1 MKAAV
6 FLGGGE
12 HCVAERDIE
21 EIGPNQVLIEL
32 EGCGICASNLPVW
45 QGRPWFQYPLS
56 AGAPGHEPWGRV
68 RELGESVQGVRI
80 GQRVT
85 GLSYRAYAQYDVAN
99 ADDLVVIPE
108 DYDGRP
114 FPGEALACAMN
125 VVDRSAIAP
134 GAEVAV
140 VGAGFIG
147 SVAIQVATAA
157 GARVTAYSRRSWSLE
172 QAAAQGAAG
181 ARPLAEIHADAGR
194 FARVIECTGVQQ
206 GLDAATELVALG
218 GRLVVAG
225 YHQEGLRTVDM
236 QQWNWKGIDVV
247 NAHEREPQRYVRG
260 IDAALD
266 AIRERRLD
274 PWPLFTHS
282 FRLDALDQ
290 AFRLM
295 SERPDGFTK
304 AVLAL

>member
-6 FLGGGE
+6 FLGGGQ
-12 HCVAERDIE
+12 HTVVERQVEDL
-21 EIGPNQVLIEL
+21 GPNQVLIEL

-45 QGRPWFQYPLS
+45 QGRPWFQYPLA

-68 RELGESVQGVRI
+68 RELGRSVQGLAL

-85 GLSYRAYAQYDVAN
+85 GLSYNAYAEHDVAN
-99 ADDLVVIPE
+99 ADELVAIPE

-125 VVDRSAIAP
+125 VVDRAGIEP
-134 GAEVAV
+134 GASVAV

-147 SVAIQVATAA
+147 SIVIQVAVAA
-157 GARVTAYSRRSWSLE
+157 GARVTAYSQRPWSLD
-172 QAAAQGAAG
+172 QAAAQGADDAK
-181 ARPLAEIHADAGR
+181 PLSEAAADQGR
-194 FARVIECTGVQQ
+194 HARVVECTGVQQ
-206 GLDAATELVALG
+206 GLDAATKLVATG

-236 QQWNWKGIDVV
+236 QEWNWKGIDVI
-247 NAHEREPQRYVRG
+247 NAHEREPRRYVRG
-260 IDAALD
+260 VRAALD

-274 PWPLFTHS
+274 PWPLMSHS
-282 FRLDALDQ
+282 FSLAELGA
-290 AFRLM
+290 AFRMLA
-295 SERPDGFTK
+295 ERPDGFTK
-304 AVLAL
+304 AVLVL